1 MAVDAWERA
10 LLLCAFTAKATDVGD
25 TCDVYVDVSP
35 DGGTTWLNAVH
46 FTQALGNGTDA
57 ATEYAVLYA
66 NTPGTAI
73 VVATADA
80 ASTAVRP
87 TLFGNALRA
96 RWAIVN
102 SGTND
107 ESSRLAS
114 KRSCNEPGRHRQFA
128 LVAGWE
134 RLPADTLWRQ
144 GRKA

>member
-1 MAVDAWERA
+1 MSANWRQITLATSAARTVTVGTNGDTVNVDAWERA
-10 LLLCAFTAKATDVGD
+10 LLLCAFTNKATDSGD
-25 TCDVYVDVSP
+25 LCDVYVDVSP

-87 TLFGNALRA
+87 TLFGNAIRA
-96 RWAIVN
+96 RWIIFDA
-102 SGTND
+102 GT
-107 ESSRLAS
+107 
-114 KRSCNEPGRHRQFA
+114 
-128 LVAGWE
+128 
-134 RLPADTLWRQ
+134 ADATFTF
-144 GRKA
+144 GVKAFLQ

>member
-1 MAVDAWERA
+1 MAWRALTLAAAAARTDTTGTNGDTIAVDPWERA
-10 LLLCAFTAKATDVGD
+10 LLICTFTAKSTDVGD

-66 NTPGTAI
+66 NTPGVDI

-80 ASTAVRP
+80 ASTKVRP

-96 RWAIVN
+96 RWVIAD
-102 SGTND
+102 SGTDN
-107 ESSRLAS
+107 AS
-114 KRSCNEPGRHRQFA
+114 FTFG
-128 LVAGWE
+128 V
-134 RLPADTLWRQ
+134 
-144 GRKA
+144 KAFLQ

>member
-1 MAVDAWERA
+1 MANWREITLAESAARNDASDTTGGTVAVDPWERA
-10 LLLCAFTAKATDVGD
+10 LLLCTFTAKATDVGD

-66 NTPGTAI
+66 NTPGTSI

-107 ESSRLAS
+107 ESFTF
-114 KRSCNEPGRHRQFA
+114 G
-128 LVAGWE
+128 V
-134 RLPADTLWRQ
+134 
-144 GRKA
+144 KAFLQ

>member
-1 MAVDAWERA
+1 MANLREITLAAAAARTPTARRQRA
-10 LLLCAFTAKATDVGD
+10 IPSPSITGTRRCSCATFTAKATDVGD

-35 DGGTTWLNAVH
+35 DSGTTWLNAVH

-66 NTPGTAI
+66 NTPGTSI
-73 VVATADA
+73 IVATADA

-102 SGTND
+102 SGTDD
-107 ESSRLAS
+107 ESFT
-114 KRSCNEPGRHRQFA
+114 FA
-128 LVAGWE
+128 
-134 RLPADTLWRQ
+134 
-144 GRKA
+144 

>member
-1 MAVDAWERA
+1 MANWREIILAESAARNDASDTTGGTVAVDAWERA
-10 LLLCAFTAKATDVGD
+10 LLLCTFTAKATDVGD

-107 ESSRLAS
+107 ESFTF
-114 KRSCNEPGRHRQFA
+114 G
-128 LVAGWE
+128 V
-134 RLPADTLWRQ
+134 
-144 GRKA
+144 KAFLQ